1 MWKTV
6 LKVYIPSKKPVHNLV
21 DKVKIYPHH
30 IKQFGDK
37 TLSTVLYTCFTQ
49 IPVDI
54 KCIASVRRIWNL
66 FAQTIIFTNT
76 DFKILPFLLKYTIF
90 FHQ

>member
-1 MWKTV
+1 M

-21 DKVKIYPHH
+21 DKVKIYPQH
-30 IKQFGDK
+30 IKLFVDK
-37 TLSTVLYTCFTQ
+37 TLSTVLSTRYTQ
-49 IPVDI
+49 VPVDI

-90 FHQ
+90 FHP